1 MSEVDI
7 TDGLKYGFRIMGYY
21 VGVAVIGGVMSSV
34 GVGLAFFQILVV
46 ILSVGLSLAPP
57 SVAGQLPDATQLE
70 PNVGMILIG
79 GLILVVGV
87 LLVLAGLVGSLYK
100 LIACAVAVGRRMSA
114 LDDDGSVAGGTET
127 EDDEATDDDTDGESD
142 ADATDSESTDDGEDD
157 AADDGD
163 TDAAD
168 SDVDDSDTADE
179 DAADAGSK
187 S

>member
-1 MSEVDI
+1 
-7 TDGLKYGFRIMGYY
+7 MGYY
-21 VGVAVIGGVMSSV
+21 VGVAVIGGVMSAV

-87 LLVLAGLVGSLYK
+87 LLVLAGLFGSLYK
-100 LIACAVAVGRRMSA
+100 LIADAVAEGRRMSE
-114 LDDDGSVAGGTET
+114 LDEEESVAGDTET

-142 ADATDSESTDDGEDD
+142 ADATDPESTGDGGGGDDT
-157 AADDGD
+157 DGD

-168 SDVDDSDTADE
+168 GDVEDSDTADE
-179 DAADAGSK
+179 DAADAGNK
-187 S
+187 P